1 MKFLNDIEE
10 FKLPKPQWAIGS
22 QMTEYLFLK
31 LEEIGAALKSGNQDN
46 AVGFGKEESIQL
58 GTNLFQVSKALGFAL
73 NDPERLSSFSRTM
86 TTKLAQT
93 FDLMKEKKIEVIDHT
108 GQEYFPTMNIN
119 VLGFEKTTTAQ
130 KPSITE
136 TIEPTIY
143 FNGEMVKTGKVI
155 VTINQ

>member
-1 MKFLNDIEE
+1 
-10 FKLPKPQWAIGS
+10 
-22 QMTEYLFLK
+22 
-31 LEEIGAALKSGNQDN
+31 
-46 AVGFGKEESIQL
+46 
-58 GTNLFQVSKALGFAL
+58 
-73 NDPERLSSFSRTM
+73 M

-119 VLGFEKTTTAQ
+119 VLGFEKTATAQ